1 MTCSQSLSE
10 GKTPIFPG
18 NVMFHVRV
26 LKVVDRHFCAI
37 SNLQRFVWNSWNSVS
52 LEYQQSPGLWRDRDG
67 FDPRSEEAA
76 VSTTLAPS
84 GYYWCIGEWFLFTTI
99 RLWLRSLNNLPTR
112 KLLRRH
118 LRRGRPLESQR
129 QRRPLRR
136 TTGQLEWKRTENK
149 KLEFNHSIR
158 MWWLHKKTV
167 PLALHVWNLLYGHPI
182 ARPWIIFPL
191 EGA

>member
-1 MTCSQSLSE
+1 MLSQICSDLSGILE
-10 GKTPIFPG
+10 IQCPLNTNK
-18 NVMFHVRV
+18 
-26 LKVVDRHFCAI
+26 A
-37 SNLQRFVWNSWNSVS
+37 QAFVEMETGSI
-52 LEYQQSPGLWRDRDG
+52 
-67 FDPRSEEAA
+67 
-76 VSTTLAPS
+76 LAPS

-118 LRRGRPLESQR
+118 LRRGLPLESQR
-129 QRRPLRR
+129 QRRPLQR
-136 TTGQLEWKRTENK
+136 TAGQLEWKRTENK

-158 MWWLHKKTV
+158 MWCGDYINKTV